1 MGGADAQIVAAS
13 PATDVMDDE
22 NDKVSQDVVAVPLGS
37 GIHEFQW
44 SQAWRSGLLCSALMS
59 QLGGEGL
66 AGHQGMSAEHALVP
80 ISLTLNSLSNGPQ
93 TISMT
98 FSHPHLSPRL

>member
-1 MGGADAQIVAAS
+1 MAQWFAMQRTNV
-13 PATDVMDDE
+13 TV
-22 NDKVSQDVVAVPLGS
+22 
-37 GIHEFQW
+37 
-44 SQAWRSGLLCSALMS
+44 
-59 QLGGEGL
+59 GGEGL